1 MRKMYALLLSLIM
14 YSAFGQ
20 DGSLEPSTVFNYGS
34 TSTAKKICKD
44 PDGNYIVL
52 TENNNIVKIGPGGNV
67 LFTITLPAGI
77 YNVIYGQ
84 SNGGILVSGDIVN
97 YNYLGQTYNWILRY
111 TSTGAF
117 DPNFKCN
124 FLSGGY
130 GRFAPTTISEQPTE
144 PNKLLIGGR
153 KTVSD
158 TGIKLLYRINSNT
171 GIVDAQFNPF
181 PLESDLQMGMHVS
194 TISTYLNGSMI
205 VGGKFSTY
213 NNAPAGNV
221 IKLYANGG
229 HDPSYGVTGITVS
242 SSAILSS
249 SIQPDGKVLLG
260 GSFTHTPTGKKGL
273 IRTSSTGIVETGFGL
288 NFNPAPVVKDIK
300 IECNLNI
307 LICGEFDKGIIRLNS
322 NGNLDGNF
330 NNNIGADK
338 SNINSMAVSGST
350 GIYIAGNFTNY
361 NNTPTLKS
369 IARLKGSQINNIIV
383 TNNVFNVVQNGSANT
398 KNILSTASYNGN
410 SATIA
415 NVNITASL
423 NNPVITGIDINL
435 NTGVI
440 TVNPVTQAGTYT
452 FTYTLCPK
460 VGCGVCKTVTIT
472 INVTAS
478 SIDAVDDTKSV
489 NYGTALIFNV
499 LENDREN
506 GVLIPP
512 DSKTVKYISQPIEY
526 IITNKNGTITIPAG
540 TPAGTYYLT
549 YELCILGIP
558 MVCDIATITVTVIGQ
573 IVAKNDDFATNCMNG
588 ITGGTSDDV
597 TLNDTMDGTPI
608 NDNIINISI
617 INNGG
622 IPNLTVNAFGILSIP
637 ANTAFGTYTIT
648 YKICQKNTL
657 SCATA
662 TAKICVNDGFDPGT
676 GANGPIYAVALQD
689 NGKIIIGG
697 NFTEYDGI
705 PRKRIARLNNDLSL
719 DLSFDPQGIGFND
732 VVYALALQGDNILVG
747 GLFTATGTGVL
758 KNHLVRLN
766 SNGIVDNTFVNNNFQ
781 YVGISPTPA
790 FYIKAIT
797 LDNSGRILVGGSF
810 GNVNSFS
817 GTLKTKIIRLSAN
830 GNPDNTFKSIL
841 STDSGAVH
849 NITVLDDQTIVIG
862 GINLK
867 IPSKNVILYKVT
879 SAGDLDLNFIVGQ
892 AVDVQTGLMNVTDIA
907 KNNGKLVVVGYFN
920 SYNNSGLSNIVQI
933 NPNGVLD
940 GLSVF
945 NPGISSNSVIN
956 SVAVDPSNN
965 NLIIGGNFSS
975 FNGNSASKIAR
986 LTVNGTFDPSFNI
999 GIGFDPGANNSYSI
1013 FDIKLQDSKIVAGGH
1028 FTKFNGIDAKYI
1040 TRLVQNSPVIQG
1052 RMNMYPEEKATK
1064 GISIYPNPSEGIFNI
1079 DFKGYDESKFDITI
1093 YNALG
1098 QLIHKGSVTPQNTNQ
1113 IDLTRFEA
1121 GSYFIT
1127 LQNANETINKIIVK
1141 K

>member
-1 MRKMYALLLSLIM
+1 MQNGTA
-14 YSAFGQ
+14 
-20 DGSLEPSTVFNYGS
+20 TV
-34 TSTAKKICKD
+34 T
-44 PDGNYIVL
+44 
-52 TENNNIVKIGPGGNV
+52 
-67 LFTITLPAGI
+67 
-77 YNVIYGQ
+77 
-84 SNGGILVSGDIVN
+84 VN
-97 YNYLGQTYNWILRY
+97 
-111 TSTGAF
+111 A
-117 DPNFKCN
+117 
-124 FLSGGY
+124 
-130 GRFAPTTISEQPTE
+130 
-144 PNKLLIGGR
+144 
-153 KTVSD
+153 
-158 TGIKLLYRINSNT
+158 
-171 GIVDAQFNPF
+171 
-181 PLESDLQMGMHVS
+181 
-194 TISTYLNGSMI
+194 
-205 VGGKFSTY
+205 
-213 NNAPAGNV
+213 
-221 IKLYANGG
+221 
-229 HDPSYGVTGITVS
+229 
-242 SSAILSS
+242 
-249 SIQPDGKVLLG
+249 
-260 GSFTHTPTGKKGL
+260 TP
-273 IRTSSTGIVETGFGL
+273 
-288 NFNPAPVVKDIK
+288 
-300 IECNLNI
+300 
-307 LICGEFDKGIIRLNS
+307 
-322 NGNLDGNF
+322 
-330 NNNIGADK
+330 
-338 SNINSMAVSGST
+338 
-350 GIYIAGNFTNY
+350 
-361 NNTPTLKS
+361 PTL
-369 IARLKGSQINNIIV
+369 
-383 TNNVFNVVQNGSANT
+383 
-398 KNILSTASYNGN
+398 
-410 SATIA
+410 
-415 NVNITASL
+415 
-423 NNPVITGIDINL
+423 
-435 NTGVI
+435 
-440 TVNPVTQAGTYT
+440 
-452 FTYTLCPK
+452 
-460 VGCGVCKTVTIT
+460 
-472 INVTAS
+472 
-478 SIDAVDDTKSV
+478 DAVDDTKTV

-499 LENDREN
+499 LDNDKLN
-506 GVLIPP
+506 GVIIP
-512 DSKTVKYISQPIEY
+512 SGTMTVKYLSMPITY
-526 IITNKNGTITIPAG
+526 ITAHKNGTITIPAG

-549 YELCILGIP
+549 YEICILGLP

-588 ITGGTSDDV
+588 ITGGTSDDI

-648 YKICQKNTL
+648 YRICQKNTL

-662 TAKICVNDGFDPGT
+662 TAKICINDGFDPGT

-697 NFTEYDGI
+697 NFTEYDGK
-705 PRKRIARLNNDLSL
+705 PRKRIARLNNDFSL
-719 DLSFDPQGIGFND
+719 DLNFDPQGIGFND

-766 SNGIVDNTFVNNNFQ
+766 SNGLVDNTFVNNNFQ
-781 YVGISPTPA
+781 YVGTSPNGTL

-797 LDNSGRILVGGSF
+797 LDSSGRILVGGSF
-810 GNVNSFS
+810 GNVNSYA
-817 GTLKTKIIRLSAN
+817 GTLKSKIVRLSAN

-849 NITVLDDQTIVIG
+849 NITLLDDQTIVIG

-879 SAGDLDLNFIVGQ
+879 STGDLDPNFIVGQ

-933 NPNGVLD
+933 NSNGVLD

-945 NPGISSNSVIN
+945 NPGVSSNGVIN
-956 SVAVDPSNN
+956 SVAVDTSNN

-986 LTVNGTFDPSFNI
+986 LTVNSTFDPSFNI

-1040 TRLVQNSPVIQG
+1040 TRLSQDNPVIQG
-1052 RMNMYPEEKATK
+1052 RKNMYTEEKAAK

-1079 DFKGYDESKFDITI
+1079 DFREYDESKFDITI

-1098 QLIHKGSVTPQNTNQ
+1098 QLIHKASVTPQNTNQ
-1113 IDLTRFEA
+1113 IDLTSFGA